1 MTMDSHILDALGLTG
16 GALATLYDGWYTARI
31 VDRLPVNAKEKT
43 DSKTGKAY
51 TSYTLPIVL
60 EIGSAS
66 QMLTTYCPAW
76 VIRNILNAV
85 GAPVLTEQA
94 LDDAKG
100 KEIRIRI
107 QARESADSVDDD
119 VDAISD
125 ANESAPA
132 GFWNIAEI
140 RERKPRHPAW
150 DAPIQEQYAQSGNK
164 NIGKDKGGKNPF
176 LTMLGA

>member
-31 VDRLPVNAKEKT
+31 VDRLPVHAKEKT

-66 QMLTTYCPAW
+66 QTLTTYCPAW
-76 VIRNILNAV
+76 VIRNILTAV
-85 GAPVLTEQA
+85 GAPTLTEQA

-100 KEIRIRI
+100 KDIRIRI
-107 QARESADSVDDD
+107 QARESADTTDEEA
-119 VDAISD
+119 DAISD
-125 ANESAPA
+125 ANESEQA

-140 RERKPRHPAW
+140 RARKPHHPAW
-150 DAPIQEQYAQSGNK
+150 DAPIEEQYAQSGNK
-164 NIGKDKGGKNPF
+164 RIGKGGKNPF